1 MIHHLIDRYKRLR
14 TEHFLRR
21 SFPGSYA
28 FVGMGQHSLTNLY
41 PILQYLGVRLKYI
54 CVTSELKAQLIQQR
68 FPQTQACTSLTEI
81 LADESVCGVFV
92 AASPASHYSIARQ
105 VLQSGKSLFI
115 EKPPCQ
121 TLEELE
127 DLISQ
132 QHLHHSPVVVV
143 GLQKRYAPAV
153 KMLHRRLQH
162 EHIISYDL
170 HHRLGTSPEGN
181 APTDL
186 FIQPLDLAIF
196 LFGRAELIAKS
207 PLPGGSFILM
217 LRHQHIVGTLEL
229 STSYSWSQADESLVI
244 NTLSG
249 IYRLAN
255 SEVLTYAP
263 KAPTI
268 LGIPI
273 EKIRRRP
280 LTTTTL
286 AASNR
291 CVPTATNNPLF
302 TQGYYAELL
311 HFLQATQQPS
321 PHASPTS
328 LESLRDTYH
337 LIGQLADSART

>member
-1 MIHHLIDRYKRLR
+1 M
-14 TEHFLRR
+14 
-21 SFPGSYA
+21 
-28 FVGMGQHSLTNLY
+28 
-41 PILQYLGVRLKYI
+41 
-54 CVTSELKAQLIQQR
+54 
-68 FPQTQACTSLTEI
+68 
-81 LADESVCGVFV
+81 
-92 AASPASHYSIARQ
+92 
-105 VLQSGKSLFI
+105 LQSGKSLFI

-153 KMLHRRLQH
+153 QMLHRRLQH

-170 HHRLGTSPEGN
+170 HHRLGTYPEGN
-181 APTDL
+181 ALTDL
-186 FIQPLDLAIF
+186 FIHSLDLAIF
-196 LFGRAELIAKS
+196 LFGPAELIAKA

-229 STSYSWSQADESLVI
+229 STSYSWNQADESLVI

-249 IYRLAN
+249 IYQLAN
-255 SEVLTYAP
+255 SEELTHTP
-263 KAPTI
+263 KSQTI

-302 TQGYYAELL
+302 TQGYYSELL
-311 HFLQATQQPS
+311 HFLQATLAAS

-328 LESLRDTYH
+328 LESLRDTYR
-337 LIGQLADSART
+337 LIGQLQKESK

>member
-1 MIHHLIDRYKRLR
+1 M
-14 TEHFLRR
+14 
-21 SFPGSYA
+21 
-28 FVGMGQHSLTNLY
+28 
-41 PILQYLGVRLKYI
+41 
-54 CVTSELKAQLIQQR
+54 
-68 FPQTQACTSLTEI
+68 
-81 LADESVCGVFV
+81 
-92 AASPASHYSIARQ
+92 
-105 VLQSGKSLFI
+105 LQSGKSLFI

-153 KMLHRRLQH
+153 QMLHRRLQH

-170 HHRLGTSPEGN
+170 HHRLGTYPEGN

-186 FIQPLDLAIF
+186 FIHSLDLAIY
-196 LFGRAELIAKS
+196 LFGPAELIAKA

-229 STSYSWSQADESLVI
+229 STSYSWSQADESLAI
-244 NTLSG
+244 NALSG
-249 IYRLAN
+249 IYQLAN
-255 SEVLTYAP
+255 SEELTHAP

-311 HFLQATQQPS
+311 HFLQATQQPF

-328 LESLRDTYH
+328 LESLRDTYR
-337 LIGQLADSART
+337 LIGQLYKESK